1 MKEPVRAKKFGREF
15 KEFMVRG
22 NAIMLAV
29 GVVIG
34 GAFQAIVNSLVN
46 DILLPLIGLFSA
58 GANFSE
64 LSFTLSTFRAAEDAY
79 VTITYGML
87 ITAIINFLIIGFVIF
102 LLVKFVNSADCAVKK
117 ACRRGKSEA
126 APTPPATKKC
136 PFCISEIP
144 IAATR
149 CAHCTSQL
157 PQEGTE

>member
-34 GAFQAIVNSLVN
+34 GAFQGIVNSLVN
-46 DILLPLIGLFSA
+46 DILMPLIGLFTA
-58 GANFSE
+58 GADFSE
-64 LSFTLSTFRAAEDAY
+64 LSFRLGAFRAGEDAY
-79 VTITYGML
+79 VTVTYGTL

-102 LLVKFVNSADCAVKK
+102 LLVKFINSADCAVKK
-117 ACRRGKSEA
+117 ACRRGKTEA
-126 APTPPATKKC
+126 APAPPTTKKC

-144 IAATR
+144 ITATR

-157 PQEGTE
+157 PQEEVE

>member
-34 GAFQAIVNSLVN
+34 GAFQGIVNSLVN
-46 DILLPLIGLFSA
+46 DILMPLIGLFTA
-58 GANFSE
+58 GADFSE
-64 LSFTLSTFRAAEDAY
+64 LSFTVSALRSAEDAY
-79 VTITYGML
+79 VTITYGTL

-102 LLVKFVNSADCAVKK
+102 LLVKCINSADGAVKK
-117 ACRRGKSEA
+117 ACRRGKPVASP
-126 APTPPATKKC
+126 APPSTKKC

-157 PQEGTE
+157 PAEDSE